1 MFSPLTWSLAISKS
15 VQGLG
20 GSVVK
25 NPPARQE
32 KQAGSLDRKDPLEES
47 MATHS
52 TILAWRIPWTATVD
66 RVAKNQTRL
75 KQFYARENL

>member
-1 MFSPLTWSLAISKS
+1 MCFPLTWSLAISKS

-32 KQAGSLDRKDPLEES
+32 KQVGSLDRKDPLEES

-75 KQFYARENL
+75 KQFYTRENL

>member
-1 MFSPLTWSLAISKS
+1 MFFPLTWSLAISKS
-15 VQGLG
+15 LQGLG

-32 KQAGSLDRKDPLEES
+32 KQVGSLDRKDPLEES

-75 KQFYARENL
+75 KQFYARANL